1 MMEENDMRERN
12 VYILLTDTGTMLTRI
27 IKVFTR
33 QPLNHASIS
42 FDSQLNEVYSFGRK
56 KPINPFIGGFVM
68 EDVRGPLFCNANSA
82 VYSCPITE
90 NQYKLM
96 LTKIKEIEKQ
106 KQEYKYNLL
115 GLFAVLFNKKYDRE
129 KAFFCSHF
137 VATILEESGLEIEFN
152 KPLSLVTPH
161 DFEKVSAFRLVFR
174 GKMSSF
180 FDNHNQNMIE
190 RRKPIIGYFLKKKNA
205 AV

>member
-12 VYILLTDTGTMLTRI
+12 VYILLTDTGTMLNRI

-42 FDSQLNEVYSFGRK
+42 FDPQLKEVYSFGRK

-68 EDVRGPLFCNANSA
+68 EDVHGPLMFNAKSA
-82 VYSCPITE
+82 IYTCPITE
-90 NQYKLM
+90 AQYLLM
-96 LTKIKEIEKQ
+96 LTKIKKIEKQ
-106 KQEYKYNLL
+106 QQQYKYNLL
-115 GLFAVLFNKKYDRE
+115 GLFAVLFNKEFDRD
-129 KAFFCSHF
+129 KAYFCSHF
-137 VATILEESGLEIEFN
+137 VATILDGTGLELPFN

-161 DFEKVSAFRLVFR
+161 DFENIPSFRLVFR
-174 GKMSSF
+174 GRLSSF
-180 FDNHNQNMIE
+180 FDNRNNLSE
-190 RRKPIIGYFLKKKNA
+190 RRIPIIGYFLKKKNA